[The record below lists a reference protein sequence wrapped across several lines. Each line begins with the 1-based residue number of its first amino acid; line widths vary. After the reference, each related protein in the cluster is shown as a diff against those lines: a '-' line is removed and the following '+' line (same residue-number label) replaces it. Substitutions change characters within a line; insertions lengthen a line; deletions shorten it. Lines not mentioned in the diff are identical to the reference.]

1 VTAMTGSVLS
11 DPPTIDAFR
20 AGMRQLASGVCL
32 VTTSHD
38 GERHGFAATS
48 VTGLSG
54 EPPSLLVCINRA
66 TSGHAPLHGAGRFCV
81 NVLAE
86 DQEPVAALFSDK
98 ARRHERFRNGAWDGR
113 DALRLARALAAFECR
128 IDHSFDYGTHS
139 IVVGL
144 IETIHV
150 DAAGRAPLVY
160 FDARFRALA

>member
-1 VTAMTGSVLS
+1 MDQRARSE
-11 DPPTIDAFR
+11 PPTIDAFR

-32 VTTSHD
+32 VTTVFD

-66 TSGHAPLHGAGRFCV
+66 TSGHGPLHGAGRFCV
-81 NVLAE
+81 NVLAQ
-86 DQEPVAALFSDK
+86 DQESIASLFADK
-98 ARRHERFRNGAWDGR
+98 SRRHERFLGEAWDER
-113 DALRLARALAAFECR
+113 DARRLTRALAVFDCR
-128 IDHSFDYGTHS
+128 IDQTFDYGTHS

-144 IETIHV
+144 IEAIHV
-150 DAAGRAPLVY
+150 DADGRAPLVY

>member
-1 VTAMTGSVLS
+1 MHESARSE
-11 DPPTIDAFR
+11 PPTIDAFR

-32 VTTSHD
+32 VTTVLD

-48 VTGLSG
+48 VTALSG

-66 TSGHAPLHGAGRFCV
+66 TSGHGPLHGAGRFCV
-81 NVLAE
+81 NVLAQ
-86 DQEPVAALFSDK
+86 DQETTASLFGDR
-98 ARRHERFRNGAWDGR
+98 ARRHERFLGDAWDDGE
-113 DALRLARALAAFECR
+113 ALRLTQALAAFDCR
-128 IDHSFDYGTHS
+128 VDRTFDYGTHS

-150 DAAGRAPLVY
+150 GPVGRSPLVY